1 MRLSQY
7 DGKYVQILDVFDNRY
22 EGICEYNSIDY
33 NFHEYGKNED
43 GLQIMGFLFFNSIIK
58 SVKEL
63 GDNEPF
69 GHFTEKYGQLEE
81 EMIKSGSYF
90 IEDAID
96 YGYDDHIYRLLLCL
110 DDYLEAG
117 NELLV
122 ENKDKSLPELM
133 QYLIKYNDNEENKN
147 KARYLIDKYNLK

>member
-1 MRLSQY
+1 MNLKEY
-7 DGKYVQILDVFDNRY
+7 DGKYIQLIDRFDNMY

-43 GLQIMGFLFFNSIIK
+43 GLQILGFLFFKSIIK
-58 SVKEL
+58 SVKVL

-122 ENKDKSLPELM
+122 EENDKTLPELLD
-133 QYLIKYNDNEENKN
+133 YLIKYNNNEDNIN
-147 KARYLIDKYNLK
+147 KAKELQAKYHLK